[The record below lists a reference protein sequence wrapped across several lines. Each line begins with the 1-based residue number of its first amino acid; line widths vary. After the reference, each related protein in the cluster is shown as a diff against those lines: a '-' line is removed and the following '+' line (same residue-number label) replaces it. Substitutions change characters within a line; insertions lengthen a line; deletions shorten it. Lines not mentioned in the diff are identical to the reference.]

1 MNSPEPVTVIDIKGE
16 LLSVATEW
24 KDFGKFEDLLVER
37 LTKKSAVAAL
47 GE

>member
-24 KDFGKFEDLLVER
+24 KDFGKFEDLLVEW